1 MGHVCDPS
9 SALYDSGILK
19 MSSRVN
25 TSVAKKRTGVKIYS
39 IERKQARYGFAF
51 TVPCLIFFAVFSFYP
66 IINAFITSL
75 TDRKAVGRVWSFTG
89 LDNYVYL
96 FTKSNGG
103 FSLLN
108 SLEATGI
115 FTIGC
120 FIPMVIVSLLLAVL
134 IMQLRRPGQKKFFE
148 LSYYIPAVLS
158 SVVAATIWRI
168 MFQPTGLINQLSN
181 ALMLTSGKDYQ
192 WLTDSGMLRTSTI
205 IVYFWKY
212 IGYFTILFITGLAS
226 IPPTIYEAAIVDGS
240 SRWHTFW
247 KITLPLLKPTVMLVS
262 IMAMLQCLKT
272 FSTQYMF
279 VQGGT
284 ARAPID
290 VITMNI
296 YFTGIRNGYLGRA
309 SAMSIVLFFIMLI
322 FTYLQFASQRGG
334 DDVEF

>member
-1 MGHVCDPS
+1 M
-9 SALYDSGILK
+9 K
-19 MSSRVN
+19 N
-25 TSVAKKRTGVKIYS
+25 KVKTYS

-51 TVPCLIFFAVFSFYP
+51 TLPCLVFFAMFSFYP

-75 TDRKAVGRVWSFTG
+75 TNRRSVGRTWDFTG
-89 LDNYVYL
+89 FDNYVYL
-96 FTKSNGG
+96 FTKGNGG

-108 SLEATGI
+108 SLRATGE
-115 FTIGC
+115 FTLGC
-120 FIPMVIVSLLLAVL
+120 FIPMVVIALLLSVL
-134 IMQLRRPGQKKFFE
+134 IMQLRKPGQKKFFE

-168 MFQPTGLINQLSN
+168 MFQPTGLVNQLSN
-181 ALMLTSGKDYQ
+181 VIMFTSGRDYR
-192 WLTDSGMLRTSTI
+192 WLTDNGMLVASTI

-240 SRWHTFW
+240 NRWHTFW

-279 VQGGT
+279 VKGGT
-284 ARAPID
+284 AREPID

-296 YFTGIRNGYLGRA
+296 YYTGIENGFLGRA
-309 SAMSIVLFFIMLI
+309 SAMSIILFFIMLL
-322 FTYLQFASQRGG
+322 FTYLQFTAQRGG
-334 DDVEF
+334 DDVEY

>member
-1 MGHVCDPS
+1 MGHVCGPS
-9 SALYDSGILK
+9 IVFKEKPRIFIMKSK
-19 MSSRVN
+19 
-25 TSVAKKRTGVKIYS
+25 TKTYS

-51 TVPCLIFFAVFSFYP
+51 TVPCLLFFAMFSFYP
-66 IINAFITSL
+66 IINAFMTSL
-75 TDRKAVGRVWSFTG
+75 TNREAVGRNWKFTG
-89 LDNYVYL
+89 FDNYVYL

-103 FSLLN
+103 FPLVN
-108 SLEATGI
+108 SLKATGF
-115 FTIGC
+115 FTLGC
-120 FIPMVIVSLLLAVL
+120 FIPMVIIALLLSVL
-134 IMQLRRPGQKKFFE
+134 IMQLRKPGQKKFFE
-148 LSYYIPAVLS
+148 LSYYLPAVLS

-181 ALMLTSGKDYQ
+181 TLLFTSGKDYR
-192 WLTDSGMLRTSTI
+192 WLTDNTMLQVSTI

-247 KITLPLLKPTVMLVS
+247 KITLPLLKPTVLLVS

-284 ARAPID
+284 ARLPID

-296 YFTGIRNGYLGRA
+296 YFTGIRFGKLGRA

-322 FTYLQFASQRGG
+322 FTYLQFSTQKGG
-334 DDVEF
+334 DDVEY